1 VPIIDRDRLMGHVGG
16 NSELLVELIQLLL
29 ELGPNMVNEV
39 GESID
44 RASSD
49 DLQRTAHT
57 LKGSVGNFAAD
68 AAVQAALSL
77 EMMGRNHDFSKAH
90 EAFILL
96 KKEMGNVFDELQSLK
111 LELTVPK

>member
-1 VPIIDRDRLMGHVGG
+1 MPVIDRDRLMGHVGG
-16 NSELLVELIQLLL
+16 NSDLLLELIQLLL
-29 ELGPNMVNEV
+29 ELGPNMLNEV
-39 GESID
+39 GESIN
-44 RASSD
+44 RGSSD

-77 EMMGRNHDFSKAH
+77 EMMGRNNDFSKAS

-96 KKEMGNVFDELQSLK
+96 KNEMENLFDELQSLK
-111 LELTVPK
+111 IELTTSK